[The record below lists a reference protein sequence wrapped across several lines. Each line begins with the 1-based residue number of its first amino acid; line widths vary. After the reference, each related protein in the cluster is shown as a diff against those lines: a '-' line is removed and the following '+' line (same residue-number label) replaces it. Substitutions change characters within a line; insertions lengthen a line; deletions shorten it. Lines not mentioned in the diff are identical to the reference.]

1 MQKNSRSAFESVSV
15 RCNNGSVWANCKDG
29 TFRAIVVF
37 SQSGGALH
45 LDLSLWISLFSLLL
59 CLSNCEQFH
68 SLRTYRTSVFPLSLY
83 RNESS
88 VGERTLYKTLL
99 LIRIL
104 RKTVR
109 QEQIQDTKIDTK
121 PNQRVHHRIERACS
135 WIESVFLL
143 CLPISNWKF
152 HRAAFLERLCS
163 PVEPLEQ
170 IQCWNLAYRTEGWV
184 GSVSELNER
193 VYHTVESSVQNTN
206 RICFATELNESCSS
220 IKQTCSLSLWLCPSY
235 RSFSRDVTAL

>member
-1 MQKNSRSAFESVSV
+1 MLGV

-29 TFRAIVVF
+29 TIRAIVVF

-45 LDLSLWISLFSLLL
+45 LDLSRGISLFSLLL
-59 CLSNCEQFH
+59 CFSNCEQFN
-68 SLRTYRTSVFPLSLY
+68 SLRTYRTSVFSLSLY

-88 VGERTLYKTLL
+88 IGERTLYKTLL
-99 LIRIL
+99 LIRIF

-109 QEQIQDTKIDTK
+109 QEQIQDTKSTQKRTSVFITEL
-121 PNQRVHHRIERACS
+121 NERVH
-135 WIESVFLL
+135 ESKQCIPSLFT
-143 CLPISNWKF
+143 WKF

-184 GSVSELNER
+184 GSVSEQNW
-193 VYHTVESSVQNTN
+193 TSVFIIQSNPVFKTQIGSVLPQN
-206 RICFATELNESCSS
+206 
-220 IKQTCSLSLWLCPSY
+220 
-235 RSFSRDVTAL
+235 